1 MQGFSGHDD
10 RVGVRVEVVQFNL
23 HRTHRLVIGGL
34 RQGSDGK
41 WELPGDWVGM
51 DEEPVDTAR
60 RVIGSVFRLP
70 VLLHEPVFVG
80 FRRSDHP
87 APAVSL
93 TFTSFGL
100 VPNTVLE
107 WSKFDIVGPR
117 DLWTASNFAADRLV
131 GQARE
136 RIIDVAAELP
146 VLARALA
153 AQRTFDFFTIPELQ
167 TTYEWVLGHQIDAA
181 NFRRKVM
188 AVVDFLLLVE
198 REELGN
204 LNPPLPS
211 TEGKPP
217 SRYRCGRIERLDP
230 PIRFER

>member
-1 MQGFSGHDD
+1 
-10 RVGVRVEVVQFNL
+10 
-23 HRTHRLVIGGL
+23 
-34 RQGSDGK
+34 
-41 WELPGDWVGM
+41 M

-60 RVIGSVFRLP
+60 RIIGSVFRLP

-136 RIIDVAAELP
+136 RIIDVVAELP

-188 AVVDFLLLVE
+188 AVRGFLE
-198 REELGN
+198 PIGIEESKSLKSR
-204 LNPPLPS
+204 LPA

-217 SRYRCGRIERLDP
+217 TRYRCGRIEQFDP